1 MKTSMRYIVVILCV
15 FLLSCSDENALTTVE
30 DGELSLET
38 ISLITPNEFVWVPR
52 ESLLSRNGQSMG
64 YGAKLNTD
72 SDKLIIFLDGG
83 GACFNGL
90 TCSFNLDSFS
100 ETDFYN
106 RLNSE
111 TSLLI
116 NQNSD
121 QNQFAEWN
129 FIFVPYATGDV
140 HSGSVNQVNISNDGP
155 ENQSMVGAN
164 NLSLILNNLS
174 AYFGAVNPLSEVVLA
189 GSSAGA
195 FGVLANYVQVKETIA
210 GNIPTTCI
218 VDAGQL
224 FLDSN
229 LLTPCLENQWQNSWN
244 LNANLPDDID
254 NVVLGNND
262 YDIQKMYEYASIK
275 YPEDN
280 FGLLSYYEDSVN
292 SFFYGFGQNNCQY
305 PPSGPLSGSMFRDGV
320 MDIHQNLLI
329 NLENWKVFYKEGS
342 THIFLSDAEFDQE
355 INGVTLNM
363 WLTDLREG
371 IANDLLE

>member
-1 MKTSMRYIVVILCV
+1 MKTSIRYIAIILCV
-15 FLLSCSDENALTTVE
+15 FLLSCSDENTLTTVE

-38 ISLITPNEFVWVPR
+38 ISLNTPNEFVWVPR

-64 YGAKLNTD
+64 YGAKLNID

-100 ETDFYN
+100 EMDFYN
-106 RLNSE
+106 RLNNE
-111 TSLLI
+111 TSLLL

-164 NLSLILNNLS
+164 NLSIILNDLS
-174 AYFGAVNPLSEVVLA
+174 GFFGADNTLSEVVLA

-210 GNIPTTCI
+210 SNIPTTCI

-229 LLTPCLENQWQNSWN
+229 LLTPCLENQWQNS
-244 LNANLPDDID
+244 
-254 NVVLGNND
+254 
-262 YDIQKMYEYASIK
+262 
-275 YPEDN
+275 
-280 FGLLSYYEDSVN
+280 
-292 SFFYGFGQNNCQY
+292 
-305 PPSGPLSGSMFRDGV
+305 
-320 MDIHQNLLI
+320 
-329 NLENWKVFYKEGS
+329 
-342 THIFLSDAEFDQE
+342 
-355 INGVTLNM
+355 
-363 WLTDLREG
+363 
-371 IANDLLE
+371 